1 MPSTL
6 KLGSTGP
13 DVGALHQAL
22 IEAGASIDPTELSK
36 VSYGPSTYSA
46 VAAFQAANGLT
57 PDGIC
62 GPKTW
67 RVINEGD
74 VAENG
79 PPGWRLGP
87 LHPDVAP
94 VLNKAVSLVGMIE
107 QPLGS
112 NRGPMIDLWN
122 KAAGIPVGSPWCAAF
137 ATGMYASSP
146 KNPFSKGLGSAYK
159 VSDWGK
165 SQKCAVDAKGVSVG
179 GDIFVILRGDGHGHV
194 GLVAC
199 DLGDAVATVEGNA
212 GNAIKKLVRK
222 KSDLTVFVRPLG
234 LALKL

>member
-57 PDGIC
+57 PDGIV

-79 PPGWRLGP
+79 PPGWKLGP

-94 VLNKAVSLVGMIE
+94 VLTKAVSLVGMVE

-137 ATGMYASSP
+137 ATSMYRES
-146 KNPFSKGLGSAYK
+146 KRNPFTKPMGSTYK
-159 VSDWGK
+159 IVDW
-165 SQKCAVDAKGVSVG
+165 AKANKRTVEPRATAMG
-179 GDIFVILRGDGHGHV
+179 GDIFAILRGDGHGHV

-199 DLGDAVATVEGNA
+199 DLGDRVATIEGNA